1 MASEGSIDARAIAV
15 GAYEADAH
23 RRRGR
28 EGCAGRT
35 RARGAA
41 SAFVTGGDE
50 KGTERTDIELDS
62 LLARDG
68 GAVLGGGLHG
78 EGGALLAGREHA
90 GSGEADEAAL
100 RDSADAVSHHGRSR
114 HGNADGGRGGCA
126 RGGRHGGLGDNH
138 ASGGEGE
145 RSHLPTRHVVLDGYS
160 ECIAEVGLQCEED
173 LGKTY
178 SRAPGSQGHVDAN
191 PDNDTYSSLPYT
203 PVYFN
208 ELLNCIFS

>member
-62 LLARDG
+62 HLARDG

-90 GSGEADEAAL
+90 VSGEADE
-100 RDSADAVSHHGRSR
+100 
-114 HGNADGGRGGCA
+114 
-126 RGGRHGGLGDNH
+126 
-138 ASGGEGE
+138 
-145 RSHLPTRHVVLDGYS
+145 
-160 ECIAEVGLQCEED
+160 IA
-173 LGKTY
+173 T
-178 SRAPGSQGHVDAN
+178 
-191 PDNDTYSSLPYT
+191 
-203 PVYFN
+203 
-208 ELLNCIFS
+208 